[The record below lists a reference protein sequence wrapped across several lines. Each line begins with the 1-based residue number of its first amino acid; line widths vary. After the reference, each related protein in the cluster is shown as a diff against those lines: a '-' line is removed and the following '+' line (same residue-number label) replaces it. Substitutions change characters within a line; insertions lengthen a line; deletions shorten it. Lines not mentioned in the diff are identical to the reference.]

1 MKGLNKPFQKFWAQ
15 DKSLTILFFILIV
28 QIFIAIPLG
37 QKTAAGRI
45 IFSVFYISLLSAGMV
60 FLVKNTTVRI
70 VLIILVATLTVLSS
84 DIFVASASLGILD
97 NSVAIIYCI
106 LLSWIVLLR
115 TFSEGRITI
124 HRIMGSIVVYLLIS
138 LMFTT
143 IYHTVYLITGEDAF
157 KGFSS
162 FDRKEFMYFSLTSL
176 TTMGYG
182 DLLPAA
188 AFARSMANMEALIGQ
203 LYPAILIAR
212 LVSMEFE
219 SSKDAKGK

>member
-37 QKTAAGRI
+37 QKPLRGRI

-70 VLIILVATLTVLSS
+70 VLIILVASTHVLSS
-84 DIFVASASLGILD
+84 DIFLHPASLGILD

-143 IYHTVYLITGEDAF
+143 IYHTVYLIRRGSVQ
-157 KGFSS
+157 GFSS

-188 AFARSMANMEALIGQ
+188 AFARSMANLEALIGQ
-203 LYPAILIAR
+203 LYPPY
-212 LVSMEFE
+212 
-219 SSKDAKGK
+219 